1 MSALEEFQ
9 WRGLV
14 FDTSEGLEQ
23 HLNSGQVTAYC
34 GFDPTAA
41 SLHVGN
47 LVPLLALARLQ
58 RLGHCPI
65 ALVGGGT
72 GMIGDPSG
80 KSQERN
86 LLTAEKVAE
95 NIAGIR
101 QQLAAFLDFDSKSAP
116 AQLVDNGEWLNTI
129 RLVDFLREIGKH
141 FSLGAMLAKDSVK
154 SRLDGPGIS
163 FTEFTYQM
171 LQSYDFL
178 ILNQRY
184 QCTLQVGGSDQWGN
198 ITAGIDLIRRVG
210 GTKSH
215 ALVMPLVTT
224 AAGTKFGK
232 TEAGAVWLDAE
243 RTSPYRF
250 YQFWLNTA
258 DQDVIRYLRTFTFL
272 DADRIE
278 ALAQELAV
286 APQKRAAQ
294 RALAHEVTALV
305 HGETAVARAQ
315 QSSEVLFGGS
325 IEALTADDV
334 LEIFDEVPSHRL
346 TPEVLSDEGL
356 PLIGLLADAGLVPS
370 RGAARRLVREGGAY
384 VNNQRVADEK
394 ASVRREDF
402 LDGRVLVL
410 RKGQKSYHL
419 VTLEV

>member
-1 MSALEEFQ
+1 VSALEEFQ

-23 HLNSGQVTAYC
+23 HLGSGQVTAYC

-86 LLTAEKVAE
+86 LLTPEKVQE

-101 QQLAAFLDFDSKSAP
+101 HQLAAFLDFDSKTAP
-116 AQLVDNGEWLNTI
+116 AQLIDNGEWLNTI

-178 ILNQRY
+178 VLNQRY
-184 QCTLQVGGSDQWGN
+184 GCTLQVGGSDQWGN

-210 GTKSH
+210 AAKSH

-232 TEAGAVWLDAE
+232 TEAGAVWLDPAC
-243 RTSPYRF
+243 TSPYRF

-258 DQDVIRYLRTFTFL
+258 DQDVLRYLRTFTFL
-272 DADRIE
+272 NAEQID
-278 ALAQELAV
+278 ALAAALAE
-286 APQKRAAQ
+286 APQQRAAQ
-294 RALAHEVTALV
+294 RALASEVTALV

-315 QSSEVLFGGS
+315 KSSAVNFGGS
-325 IEALTADDV
+325 FEALTAEDV
-334 LEIFDEVPSHRL
+334 LEIFDEVPSHTL
-346 TPEVLSDEGL
+346 TPGALTGSTM
-356 PLIGLLADAGLVPS
+356 PLIALLVDAGLVAS
-370 RGAARRLVREGGAY
+370 RGAARRLVRDGGAY
-384 VNNQRVADEK
+384 VNNQRVRDEK
-394 ASVRREDF
+394 AGISRVDF

-419 VTLEV
+419 VTLEA

>member
-23 HLNSGQVTAYC
+23 HLSSGQVTAYC

-101 QQLAAFLDFDSKSAP
+101 QQLAAFLDFDSQVAP

-178 ILNQRY
+178 VLNQRY
-184 QCTLQVGGSDQWGN
+184 DCTLQVGGSDQWGN

-232 TEAGAVWLDAE
+232 TEAGAVWLDAD

-272 DADRIE
+272 DAEQIE
-278 ALAQELAV
+278 TLAEELAT

-305 HGETAVARAQ
+305 HGESAVARAQ
-315 QSSEVLFGGS
+315 QSSDVLFGGS
-325 IEALTADDV
+325 FEALTAEDV
-334 LEIFDEVPSHRL
+334 LEIFDEVPSHTL
-346 TPEVLSDEGL
+346 TPEALTDDGL
-356 PLIGLLADAGLVPS
+356 PLIGLLADAGLVAS

-384 VNNQRVADEK
+384 VNNQRVRDEK

-419 VTLEV
+419 VTLEA